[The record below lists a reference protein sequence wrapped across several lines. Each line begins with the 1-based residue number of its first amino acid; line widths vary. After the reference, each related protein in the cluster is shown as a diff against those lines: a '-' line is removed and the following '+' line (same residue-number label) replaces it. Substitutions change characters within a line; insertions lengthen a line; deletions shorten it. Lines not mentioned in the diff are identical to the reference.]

1 MLLHITTRP
10 DWEAAKAVGVY
21 EPESLAS
28 DGFVH
33 LSAPNQVLATAE
45 RHFAGVRGLVLLTIA
60 AERLTAPL
68 RYETVPALGEMFPHL
83 YGPLNL
89 DAVTAVV
96 DFPGTGPI

>member
-1 MLLHITTRP
+1 MLLHLTTREEW
-10 DWEAAKAVGVY
+10 DAAQAAGIY
-21 EPESLAS
+21 EPPSLAK

-45 RHFAGVRGLVLLTIA
+45 RHFAGVRGLVMLTIA

-68 RYETVPALGEMFPHL
+68 RYETVPERAEMFPHL

-96 DFPGTGPI
+96 DFTGAGPS